1 LKYDSIIFFQL
12 NANRKAIV
20 NSTNGIELNTIHF
33 TFFEA
38 SFFLRSFREFINDII
53 TTPTVSSTRN
63 NLLFSNS
70 HSFKTP
76 LRNSVIQNISKSEI
90 QKIEN
95 IQIESSLKSVLLE
108 MFLFIPIKIKKLLN

>member
-1 LKYDSIIFFQL
+1 MKYDSIIFFQL

-33 TFFEA
+33 TFFKV
-38 SFFLRSFREFINDII
+38 SFLLKSFREFISDIT

-76 LRNSVIQNISKSEI
+76 LRNSVILNISKREI
-90 QKIEN
+90 QKIEK
-95 IQIESSLKSVLLE
+95 IQTESSL
-108 MFLFIPIKIKKLLN
+108 